1 MLRGVLAGAKMQLDV
16 MKRRE
21 FITLLGGAA
30 AVWPLAAR
38 AQEPGRTYRVG
49 GLTIGPRTTPYF
61 DAMFDT
67 LRRVGFIEGQNL
79 TIDWLQY
86 GPRIDLVSKFA
97 AELVKANVDI
107 IYATGDIAI
116 RAAQQATTMI

>member
-86 GPRIDLVSKFA
+86 GPRIDLVSEFA
-97 AELVKANVDI
+97 ARSEERRVGKECRSRWLP
-107 IYATGDIAI
+107 
-116 RAAQQATTMI
+116 

>member
-1 MLRGVLAGAKMQLDV
+1 MQ
-16 MKRRE
+16 RRE
-21 FITLLGGAA
+21 FISLVSGAVA
-30 AVWPLAAR
+30 AWPLAVR

-61 DAMFDT
+61 DAMFDQ

-86 GPRIDLVSKFA
+86 GPRIDLVSEFA
-97 AELVKANVDI
+97 AELVKADVDV

-116 RAAQQATTMI
+116 RAAQQARRRFRSSGLPTIWSARDW